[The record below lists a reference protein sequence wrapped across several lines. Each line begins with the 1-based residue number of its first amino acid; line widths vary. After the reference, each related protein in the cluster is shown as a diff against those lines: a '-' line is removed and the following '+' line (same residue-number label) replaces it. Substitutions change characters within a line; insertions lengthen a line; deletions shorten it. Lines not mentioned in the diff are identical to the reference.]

1 MKLRGNE
8 LHLPLMILLTGATGT
23 SGSEIAKQL
32 SAAGSHFRA
41 LVRDRRNAG
50 PLSGLNVELVE
61 GDLGKPETLTKLLE
75 GIDHALLL
83 SSPDERQVEFQGNF
97 IEAAKRA
104 GVSHVV
110 KFSAIG
116 AAPDSISKFLRWH
129 AQTERQLEQS
139 GMGYTLL
146 RPSSFMQNF
155 LQSAGTIQSQ
165 GAIYAPIGGAKISFV
180 DVRDI
185 AAVAVK
191 ALTEPGHEGKTYIIT
206 GPESLSHAD
215 VAEKLS
221 KALAK
226 KVNFVDLPPE
236 AFKQAVMGA
245 GIPEW
250 LADGL
255 NELYADWRT
264 GSIAAVSPV
273 VSDVA
278 KKQPIPFDQFA
289 RDHMA
294 AFSK

>member
-1 MKLRGNE
+1 
-8 LHLPLMILLTGATGT
+8 MILLTGATGT

-32 SAAGSHFRA
+32 SGAGASFRA
-41 LVRDRRNAG
+41 LVRDPRAAG
-50 PLSGLNVELVE
+50 PLSGLNVELAE
-61 GDLGKPETLTKLLE
+61 GDLGKPETLKKPLE

-83 SSPDERQVEFQGNF
+83 SSPDERQVELQGNF
-97 IEAAKRA
+97 IEAAKSA
-104 GVSHVV
+104 GVNHVV

-139 GMGYTLL
+139 GMGYTHL

-165 GAIYAPIGGAKISFV
+165 SAIYAPIGDAKISYV

-191 ALTEPGHEGKTYIIT
+191 TLTEPGHEGKTYIIT
-206 GPESLSHAD
+206 GPESLSHTD
-215 VAEKLS
+215 IAEKLS
-221 KALAK
+221 KALGK

-236 AFKQAVMGA
+236 AYKQAVMGA
-245 GIPEW
+245 GVPEW

-255 NELYADWRT
+255 NELYTDWRT
-264 GSIAAVSPV
+264 GSIAAVSSV
-273 VSDVA
+273 VSEVA
-278 KKQPIPFDQFA
+278 KKQPISFDQFA
-289 RDHMA
+289 RDHAA
-294 AFSK
+294 AFLK